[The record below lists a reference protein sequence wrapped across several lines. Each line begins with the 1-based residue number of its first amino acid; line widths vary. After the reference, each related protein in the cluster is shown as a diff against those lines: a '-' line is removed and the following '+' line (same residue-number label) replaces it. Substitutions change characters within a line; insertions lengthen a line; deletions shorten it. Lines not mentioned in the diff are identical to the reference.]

1 MLLSIRG
8 SWARLWERSRRL

>member
-8 SWARLWERSRRL
+8 IVRLWERSRRL